1 MVFSSLLFLGIFL
14 PTVLIFYNLSKNITY
29 KNVILVI
36 ASLVFYAWGEPRLVL
51 LLVAT
56 AFVGYVSGILIDN
69 LRIREKNDWCLLPH
83 LLFVSAH
90 SVFLNIRAFLCRI

>member
-56 AFVGYVSGILIDN
+56 AFVGYISGLMIDSFGDKGKKE
-69 LRIREKNDWCLLPH
+69 RCLLPH

-90 SVFLNIRAFLCRI
+90 SVFLNIRVFL